1 MAPVSL
7 VLLGFIIG
15 IIIVRILDFSISHM
29 GIVKV
34 VYEDSR
40 GISKT
45 MLIALAIAIQD
56 VPEGLAIAV
65 VAIKFGNSSKR
76 DF

>member
-1 MAPVSL
+1 
-7 VLLGFIIG
+7 
-15 IIIVRILDFSISHM
+15 M